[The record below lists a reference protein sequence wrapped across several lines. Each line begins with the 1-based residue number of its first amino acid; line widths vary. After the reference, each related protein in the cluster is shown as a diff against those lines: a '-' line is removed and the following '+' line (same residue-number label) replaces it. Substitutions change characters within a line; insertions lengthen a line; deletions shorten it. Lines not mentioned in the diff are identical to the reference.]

1 MEEEICK
8 YNQKGYCKYG
18 SECHKYHRNEICKVQ
33 NCSSKSCRER
43 HPTFCRYFKENG
55 ICKFGLGCAYVHVK
69 MVNTDEVNVLTV
81 EIKNM
86 KTEMDSLKSTVNS
99 LVDIKKEGKVI
110 TKMIDSLHEAIKDIK
125 QQN

>member
-1 MEEEICK
+1 
-8 YNQKGYCKYG
+8 
-18 SECHKYHRNEICKVQ
+18 
-33 NCSSKSCRER
+33 
-43 HPTFCRYFKENG
+43 
-55 ICKFGLGCAYVHVK
+55 

>member
-8 YNQKGYCKYG
+8 YKLKEYCKYK
-18 SECHKYHRNEICKVQ
+18 SECHKYHRNELCKVQ
-33 NCSSKSCRER
+33 SCSSKSCRER
-43 HPTFCRYFKENG
+43 HPTFCRY
-55 ICKFGLGCAYVHVK
+55 CAYVHVK

-99 LVDIKKEGKVI
+99 LVDIMKEGKVI
-110 TKMIDSLHEAIKDIK
+110 KKMIDSLHEAIKDIK